1 MYMYVSHGEKL
12 TCTSGVKVMC
22 TSEWSPII
30 SSLSSN
36 TPPSILP
43 ATGLFAVDFYVS
55 HQKNGSRILN
65 IIYIA
70 TFFEVFGWSRYILC
84 IIVTRLVTPKKE
96 YVLTTLLS
104 GRCSL

>member
-30 SSLSSN
+30 SSLSSD
-36 TPPSILP
+36 TPPILP
-43 ATGLFAVDFYVS
+43 ATGLFAVDKRKS
-55 HQKNGSRILN
+55 PEKWQSN
-65 IIYIA
+65 IEYYIYIA
-70 TFFEVFGWSRYILC
+70 TFFKVFGWSRYILC

-96 YVLTTLLS
+96 
-104 GRCSL
+104 